1 MATDKIL
8 IRDLLVRG
16 IIGLNDWEREKKQDI
31 LVNLVLH
38 VDVHAAAVSDDIRD
52 SLNYR
57 SLTKA
62 VVEHVETSSRFLV
75 EALATDLA
83 RIAILDFGANSV
95 TVRVEKPGALRF
107 AQSVGVEIER
117 SRADFH

>member
-38 VDVHAAAVSDDIRD
+38 VDVHAAAVSDDIGD

-62 VVEHVETSSRFLV
+62 IVAHVETSSRFLV

>member
-16 IIGLNDWEREKKQDI
+16 IIGLNDWEREKQQDI

-62 VVEHVETSSRFLV
+62 IVAHVETSSRFLV

-83 RIAILDFGANSV
+83 RIAILDFGANRV